1 MIFKILVTA
10 TLISLVWFGFRYAN
24 KWLGGSAV
32 PKGSGGI
39 DDDTAKRRID
49 DLARCSVCETY
60 VEAQGRVDCHRDDC
74 PMTGARR

>member
-10 TLISLVWFGFRYAN
+10 SLISLVWFGFRYAN

-32 PKGSGGI
+32 PKGAR
-39 DDDTAKRRID
+39 DVDNDTATQRID

-60 VEAQGRVDCHRDDC
+60 VEARGRVDCHRDEC